1 MIKVIKVTK
10 NIQCNHIKE
19 PYEILYSIEYYT
31 FEDYFSVMIYEQ
43 IEKDIDKFLKNSG
56 NYKFCLL
63 NCKHSLINGGEP
75 IYYNYLNE
83 FWKFR
88 LKYNEDVEVQFNE
101 IKEIINVI

>member
-1 MIKVIKVTK
+1 MVKVIKVTK

-63 NCKHSLINGGEP
+63 NCKHSLIKGDKP
-75 IYYNYLNE
+75 IYYNYLNK

-88 LKYNEDVEVQFNE
+88 LKYNENVEVQFNE
-101 IKEIINVI
+101 ISEEIEYR